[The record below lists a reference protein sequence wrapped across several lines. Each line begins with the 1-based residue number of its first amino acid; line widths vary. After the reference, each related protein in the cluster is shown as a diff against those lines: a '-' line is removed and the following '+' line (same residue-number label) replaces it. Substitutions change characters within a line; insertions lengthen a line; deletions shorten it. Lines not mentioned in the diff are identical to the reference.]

1 MVTLLPGDCVGHLQ
15 ALPSES
21 IDSFVTDPPYGI
33 ELRLKA
39 GRTRPAMILGDGR
52 LEAVK
57 LWRRWLPEAAR
68 VAMPNTMHFVF
79 GSWKSIWMK
88 SVLEDHFRVVDCMVW
103 DKKCPSMLGY
113 YFRPQ
118 WELIWVCV
126 KGKVDRPRPM
136 PRNLVQICRVLK
148 PSHPCEKPVPLLR
161 HLIRM
166 ACPAGGMI
174 ADPFAGIASTA
185 VAAIEEG
192 RSFWGCELDRQF
204 LPTARRRI
212 ADAQRRIHS

>member
-1 MVTLLPGDCVGHLQ
+1 VGHLQ

-68 VAMPNTMHFVF
+68 VAKPNTAHLVF
-79 GSWKSIWMK
+79 GTWKSIWMK
-88 SVLEDHFRVVDCMVW
+88 QLLEEYFTVKGCIVW
-103 DKKCPSMLGY
+103 DKKCIGMGY
-113 YFRPQ
+113 HLRPR
-118 WELIWVCV
+118 WELIWLCHN
-126 KGKVDRPRPM
+126 GKPALRGPAPADVW
-136 PRNLVQICRVLK
+136 QICRPLK
-148 PSHPCEKPVPLLR
+148 PSHPCEKPVELLR
-161 HLIRM
+161 QCIRLV
-166 ACPAGGMI
+166 CPAGGI
-174 ADPFAGIASTA
+174 VADPFSGIASTA